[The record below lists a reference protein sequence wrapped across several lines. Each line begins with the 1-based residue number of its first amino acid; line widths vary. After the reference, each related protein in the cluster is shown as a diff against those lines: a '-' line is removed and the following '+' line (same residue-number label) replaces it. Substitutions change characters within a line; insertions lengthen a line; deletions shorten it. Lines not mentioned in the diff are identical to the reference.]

1 MLQMENVWARQSR
14 DGAHS
19 VRWFIDTNYIG
30 LSIFIW
36 YYSYGIDFM
45 IIFWRRVLP
54 ISTLR

>member
-1 MLQMENVWARQSR
+1 MLQMESVLARQSR

-36 YYSYGIDFM
+36 YYNYGIDFM
-45 IIFWRRVLP
+45 IIF
-54 ISTLR
+54 